1 MEEIT
6 IIEMQAPG
14 EIVIAEPASRNPAI
28 IYILGLSKG
37 SRPTMFSALA
47 ACATYLIPSTPEE
60 TWGHLGKQEKRML
73 QEELIRDTPWH
84 TLRFQHMQV
93 LRSILSEHYSAG
105 TANKMMTAVKQTL
118 HTAWNL
124 GQMTTDDYMRAVDVK
139 GLPGNVLDQ
148 AAGRCLR
155 AGEKVA
161 LFKACTDD
169 KKPIAA
175 ARDAAI
181 IAIGF
186 GCGLRRQEIAD
197 MDMTAIQGDSMS
209 LVITGKR
216 NKTRLIPMPQGT
228 RVWLNAWLKKRGTA
242 PGRVFQAVDKA
253 DNIKRDS
260 ISPQSVQKILTRRAK
275 IAGIQN
281 ITPHDMRRTYATEL
295 IHAGTPMPVAQKLM
309 GHASVATTAKYDR
322 STVEAMIAA
331 VKSIHIPTGK

>member
-1 MEEIT
+1 MDEIT
-6 IIEMQAPG
+6 IIEIQAPG
-14 EIVIAEPASRNPAI
+14 FLAITEPPPKNPAR
-28 IYILGLSKG
+28 IYIASLSKG

-47 ACATYLIPSTPEE
+47 ACATYLRNSTPEE
-60 TWGHLGKQEKRML
+60 TWSHLSKQEKRDL
-73 QEELIRDTPWH
+73 QEELIDETPWYA
-84 TLRFQHMQV
+84 LRFQHIQV

-169 KKPIAA
+169 KKPMAA

-181 IAIGF
+181 IAVGL

-197 MDMTAIQGDSMS
+197 MDMAAIQGDN
-209 LVITGKR
+209 LIITGKR

-242 PGRVFQAVDKA
+242 PGRIFQDVDKA

-275 IAGIQN
+275 IADIQN

-322 STVEAMIAA
+322 STVEAMIKAA
-331 VKSIHIPTGK
+331 KSIHIPTGK

>member
-1 MEEIT
+1 MDEVT
-6 IIEMQAPG
+6 IIRQEPG
-14 EIVIAEPASRNPAI
+14 EIVIAEPASQNPAI

-47 ACATYLIPSTPEE
+47 ACATYLRNSTPEE
-60 TWGHLGKQEKRML
+60 TWGHLGAREKRML
-73 QEELIRDTPWH
+73 QEELIRESDWH

-161 LFKACTDD
+161 LFKACTND

-181 IAIGF
+181 IAVGL

-197 MDMTAIQGDSMS
+197 MDMTAIQGDN
-209 LVITGKR
+209 LIITGKR

-242 PGRVFQAVDKA
+242 PGRIFQAVDKA

>member
-6 IIEMQAPG
+6 IIEIQAPD
-14 EIVIAEPASRNPAI
+14 EIVIAEPPRQNPAR
-28 IYILGLSKG
+28 IYIVSLSKG

-47 ACATYLIPSTPEE
+47 ACATYLRSSAPEE
-60 TWGHLGKQEKRML
+60 TWGHLNAREKRML
-73 QEELIRDTPWH
+73 QEELIDETPWH
-84 TLRFQHMQV
+84 ALRFQHIQA
-93 LRSILSEHYSAG
+93 LRAILSENYGAG

-118 HTAWNL
+118 HAAWNL

-181 IAIGF
+181 IAVGF

-197 MDMTAIQGDSMS
+197 MDVTAIQNDSLS

-216 NKTRLIPMPQGT
+216 NKTRLIPMPHGT
-228 RVWLNAWLKKRGTA
+228 RIWLNAWLKKRGTA
-242 PGRVFQAVDKA
+242 PGRIFQAVDKA

-295 IHAGTPMPVAQKLM
+295 IQAGTPMPVAQKLM

-322 STVEAMIAA
+322 STIEAMITA